1 MFLPVAPPA
10 PPQPD
15 PQARLLRCEQ
25 LHALSDALS
34 AAATIE
40 DVATIILERG
50 LSLVGARAVSLFLER
65 EPGVLA
71 LVRAVGLSE
80 QFRTRLHVISAE
92 DRLPHSDAFRT
103 GEPVWLRDPGEIAAR
118 YPLAANLASD
128 EGDRAWAAL
137 PLVLDRRPRGA
148 IGLRFADPRAFVAED
163 RAFIEAVTRQCA
175 QAVDRAR
182 LYDAE
187 RRLAGRIARLQLAT
201 SELSAAVTPQEVGAV
216 ALRELLASGARAGA
230 VLHRGAAGDLELV
243 VAHGLDARAQ
253 APVARLADE
262 PVDPGRRWIG
272 SREALA
278 AEAPSLAAALDPA
291 LDPWVA
297 VPMRVEGRD
306 VGVIVLALEAERTLD
321 DDARGDAVALA
332 QQCAQALERARL
344 FEAHRRHGERL
355 ARVQSAAASLSGAAT
370 LRDVAEVAAG
380 AMSAIGAS
388 GAELHALDRADRLTL
403 VPRADGPRPASS
415 LDAPTLAGEVVRT
428 GRAVWLASRAE
439 LELRFPHEAA
449 DPARAKEHAWAA
461 VPLLASGETLGAL
474 TVAFATARPI
484 GEDERAFVRLVAAPS
499 AEALARARLY
509 EAVAASRAGAEWGAA
524 VLDALFDAA
533 PVALAL
539 FDREMRF
546 ARVNAR
552 LAMLSGLPAAA
563 HLGRTPL
570 QVLPGLPG
578 EQLAATFREVMDTC
592 RSIETVLLGETPVE
606 GGTTRRRRETWFP
619 VRVGDEIVGV
629 GLLVGEEPGQG

>member
-1 MFLPVAPPA
+1 MAPPA
-10 PPQPD
+10 PPQPAD
-15 PQARLLRCEQ
+15 PQARLARCEQ

-40 DVATIILERG
+40 DVATIVLERG

-65 EPGVLA
+65 APGVLA
-71 LVRAVGLSE
+71 LVRTVGLSE
-80 QFRTRLHVISAE
+80 QFRTRLRVISAE
-92 DRLPHSDAFRT
+92 DRLPHADAFRT
-103 GEPVWLRDPGEIAAR
+103 GEPVWLRDPGEIASR
-118 YPLAANLASD
+118 YPLAADLASD

-137 PLVLDRRPRGA
+137 PLVLDRRRGA
-148 IGLRFADPRAFVAED
+148 IGLRFADPRAFDAED

-230 VLHRGAAGDLELV
+230 VLHRSAAGDLELV
-243 VAHGLDARAQ
+243 VAHGLDPGAQ
-253 APVARLADE
+253 APLARVAAE
-262 PVDPGRRWIG
+262 PVDPGHRWIG

-278 AEAPSLAAALDPA
+278 AEAPSLAAALDA
-291 LDPWVA
+291 AADPWVA

-306 VGVIVLALEAERTLD
+306 VGVIVLALDVEQPLD

-344 FEAHRRHGERL
+344 FEVHRRHGERL
-355 ARVQSAAASLSGAAT
+355 ARVQSAAAALSGAAT

-380 AMSAIGAS
+380 VMSAIGAS

-403 VPRADGPRPASS
+403 VSRADGPRPARS

-439 LELRFPHEAA
+439 LELRFPQEAA
-449 DPARAKEHAWAA
+449 DPARANEHAWAA

-474 TVAFATARPI
+474 TVAFATAHPI

-552 LAMLSGLPAAA
+552 LEAVNGLPAAA
-563 HLGRTPL
+563 HLGKTPL

-578 EQLAATFREVMDTC
+578 EQLAATFRAVMETG
-592 RSIETVLLGETPVE
+592 RAVETVLLGETPAQ
-606 GGTTRRRRETWFP
+606 GGMTRRRRETWFP
-619 VRVGDEIVGV
+619 VRVGGEIVGV
-629 GLLVGEEPGQG
+629 GLLVAEEPRGG